1 MKARNNFQGSAVQR
15 QSEASRREIILSF
28 ASVFVVSAFIY
39 AVTYFVVRL
48 PA

>member
-1 MKARNNFQGSAVQR
+1 MTARNNYPVGAVQR
-15 QSEASRREIILSF
+15 QSEASRREIIFSF